1 MVYTIHRKNKMAR
14 TLFSKT
20 FLLLVILIVLS
31 FYIFSTTVTVMVD
44 PLPKK
49 TMPTIIPLR
58 NSRRVQNSEEADM
71 RFIFS
76 YKDLD
81 VHLCKEEIPWPDKIA
96 YQRKVSKNA
105 CPKKGIATAVFIK
118 GRTGKCFL

>member
-1 MVYTIHRKNKMAR
+1 MTRKLFKK
-14 TLFSKT
+14 TL
-20 FLLLVILIVLS
+20 LPLVILVVLS
-31 FYIFSTTVTVMVD
+31 YYIFSTTVTVMVD
-44 PLPKK
+44 PLPEK

-58 NSRRVQNSEEADM
+58 NSTRVQNSEEADM

-105 CPKKGIATAVFIK
+105 CPKKGIASAVFIR
-118 GRTGKCFL
+118 GRSGKCFL